1 MDDLRTLLLRTHRGH
16 EPSARRLWE
25 AQAPR
30 LVAVARAVLGR
41 GFGGGDAEDAV
52 QAVLCRVL
60 ELDRASVRSVRDPAA
75 WLAQMTRRE
84 SLNMLRSA
92 RRAAARERGRPGER
106 RGSEA
111 AHESGVAAAL
121 ASLPR
126 HLREVVVLRHTAGLT
141 FEQVSLALGVN
152 RNTVASR
159 HRLAMERLRGAMGAD
174 ADGMHS
180 GRRSEPCT
188 TISNGD

>member
-41 GFGGGDAEDAV
+41 RGGAGDAEDAV
-52 QAVLCRVL
+52 QAVFCRVL
-60 ELDRASVRSVRDPAA
+60 ELDRASVRSVRDPAS

-92 RRAAARERGRPGER
+92 RRAAAREREHDGGSADGRAER
-106 RGSEA
+106 DAGLA
-111 AHESGVAAAL
+111 GAL
-121 ASLPR
+121 AALPR

-159 HRLAMERLRGAMGAD
+159 HRLAMERLRGVLAGG
-174 ADGMHS
+174 DGLNT

-188 TISNGD
+188 TISNGA

>member
-41 GFGGGDAEDAV
+41 RGGAGDAEDAV
-52 QAVLCRVL
+52 QAVFCRVL

-92 RRAAARERGRPGER
+92 RRAAARERGHE
-106 RGSEA
+106 GSSASGGVPREA
-111 AHESGVAAAL
+111 GVAGAL
-121 ASLPR
+121 ESLPR

-159 HRLAMERLRGAMGAD
+159 HRLAMERLRGVLAGG
-174 ADGMHS
+174 DGLNS

-188 TISNGD
+188 TISNGN

>member
-41 GFGGGDAEDAV
+41 RCGAGDAEDAV
-52 QAVLCRVL
+52 QAVFCRVL

-92 RRAAARERGRPGER
+92 RRAASRERGHEGASASGGVPR
-106 RGSEA
+106 EA
-111 AHESGVAAAL
+111 GVAGAL
-121 ASLPR
+121 ESLPR

-159 HRLAMERLRGAMGAD
+159 HRLALERLRAALGAD
-174 ADGMHS
+174 GDGS
-180 GRRSEPCT
+180 NTGRRSEPCT

>member
-1 MDDLRTLLLRTHRGH
+1 MDDLCTLLLRTHRGH

-41 GFGGGDAEDAV
+41 RCGANDAEDAV
-52 QAVLCRVL
+52 QAVFCRVL
-60 ELDRASVRSVRDPAA
+60 ELDRRSVRAVRDPGA

-84 SLNMLRSA
+84 SLNMLRAA
-92 RRAAARERGRPGER
+92 RRAAVREREHDGGRAIGASQR
-106 RGSEA
+106 EA
-111 AHESGVAAAL
+111 GLTAAL
-121 ASLPR
+121 AALPR

-141 FEQVSLALGVN
+141 FEQVSLTLGVN

-159 HRLAMERLRGAMGAD
+159 HRLAMERLRNALGAD
-174 ADGMHS
+174 GDGS
-180 GRRSEPCT
+180 NTGRRSEPCT
-188 TISNGD
+188 TISNGG